1 MGLKT
6 SYYCNDL
13 MKSQISEVRNHQ
25 LSEIKRC
32 IADASSCM
40 LAGSGNGFR
49 IPVPNSDF
57 PYKSFG
63 ESVRFHKVLQGQE
76 IVSSIPAYQRGP
88 SDAQIEN
95 GGLRV
100 FSQAPSAGNRWPASF
115 QEFNNLKNSTT
126 TSAAQA
132 SSPSSVLMFQQASSQ
147 LPGPNMVYVINNHDK
162 GERSNLSG
170 LFDSG
175 KKASLRCPPC
185 YLGCNCIK
193 EHYGV
198 EEVLTSDHS
207 NTNILPSSRKS
218 CRLFGFPLTE
228 VNPVANGVDG
238 TPMASSSLRNFETSF
253 APLKPQPPAKL
264 DGPSCTKVSF
274 PSCSG
279 SDTTLQYVAL
289 WFVLRL
295 ILQVY
300 KLGSVTGRAIDL
312 SKLGGYDDLMCELEQ
327 LFDMKG
333 HLNDPQKGL
342 QVLYTAAADDM
353 MRIGDVPWQLSIA
366 LTINLSAI

>member
-6 SYYCNDL
+6 PYYCNDL

-49 IPVPNSDF
+49 IPVGNSDF

-76 IVSSIPAYQRGP
+76 IVSSIPAYQRAP
-88 SDAQIEN
+88 ADAHIEN

-100 FSQAPSAGNRWPASF
+100 FSQAPSAGSRWPASF
-115 QEFNNLKNSTT
+115 QEFNNFGTSSTT
-126 TSAAQA
+126 SSAQV

-147 LPGPNMVYVINNHDK
+147 LPGPNLVYAVNNHDN

-170 LFDSG
+170 LSEAG
-175 KKASLRCPPC
+175 KKTSLTCPPC
-185 YLGCNCIK
+185 HMGCDCIK
-193 EHYGV
+193 EHFGV

-207 NTNILPSSRKS
+207 NRNILPSSRKS

-238 TPMASSSLRNFETSF
+238 TPMAASSLRNFETSF
-253 APLKPQPPAKL
+253 APLKPQTPAKL
-264 DGPSCTKVSF
+264 DGPSCTKVSS
-274 PSCSG
+274 P
-279 SDTTLQYVAL
+279 YV
-289 WFVLRL
+289 
-295 ILQVY
+295 
-300 KLGSVTGRAIDL
+300 LGSTPL
-312 SKLGGYDDLMCELEQ
+312 YSTL
-327 LFDMKG
+327 LF
-333 HLNDPQKGL
+333 GL
-342 QVLYTAAADDM
+342 F
-353 MRIGDVPWQLSIA
+353 
-366 LTINLSAI
+366 